1 VKSSA
6 TKTLLLRVASVVQR
20 VLLPLKLRN
29 SKKLAG
35 HRIYFDPATDIGMHL
50 VALGGFEQ
58 QALALCAAY
67 IKPDGVVI
75 DVGANIGTHTV
86 HFAQLARNGTVI
98 CLEPARATFASL
110 LRNVEHLANVIPLN
124 VALSDTNGV
133 QTFFIASDNAY
144 SGLKDTGRKPI
155 VRQESVAC
163 FTADA
168 ILPALLRDR
177 RIDLVK
183 IDVEGFETQVLQGM
197 QQLLRSQRPVIFC
210 EICSGQRQ
218 NLNPAATV
226 QFCVSLGY
234 EAFVLTGSKLLPA
247 GVHSD
252 DFQNY
257 FFIPRPATAY

>member
-1 VKSSA
+1 VKAS

-20 VLLPLKLRN
+20 VLLPLRLKY

-35 HRIYFDPATDIGMHL
+35 QRIYFDPATDIGMHL
-50 VALGGFEQ
+50 VALGGFEKH
-58 QALALCAAY
+58 ALALCADY

-86 HFAQLARNGTVI
+86 HFAQLARAGTVI
-98 CLEPARATFASL
+98 CLEPARATFTAL
-110 LRNVEHLANVIPLN
+110 LRNVAHLPNVVPLN
-124 VALSDTNGV
+124 VALSDANGV
-133 QTFFIASDNAY
+133 KTFFIASDNAY

-155 VRQESVAC
+155 VSQEPVAC
-163 FTADA
+163 YRADE
-168 ILPALLRDR
+168 ILPALLCER
-177 RIDLVK
+177 RVDLVK

-210 EICSGQRQ
+210 EICADQRQ
-218 NLNPAATV
+218 NLDPAATV

-247 GVHSD
+247 GLHSD
-252 DFQNY
+252 EYQNY
-257 FFIPRPATAY
+257 FFIPRPTTAA